1 MFRYYFLAGII
12 IILGLYAYDDDLL
25 DIADLKC
32 KKYAPP
38 PIGYTVRVCSI
49 TFDDKGFVGK
59 LTGN

>member
-1 MFRYYFLAGII
+1 MII
-12 IILGLYAYDDDLL
+12 VVLGLYAYDDDLL